1 MRWWKRIKWWLH
13 VYHEVGRLQATVAA
27 QDRLLWI
34 MGKSLDDC
42 ACASQEESKRLKQE
56 IVQRDAE
63 IHRLTVRLTVATA
76 NPTPLARYT
85 SADQGA
91 EVSDALLVAVEAA
104 KVGVYRSQ
112 DRTLIMA
119 TFRPLSEEDSAGW
132 ELLGTDEAIKE
143 LQRRTRMAM
152 GVWN

>member
-13 VYHEVGRLQATVAA
+13 VYREIGRLQGEVEMYRRLWTSADNLTKTLGAA
-27 QDRLLWI
+27 L
-34 MGKSLDDC
+34 KDC
-42 ACASQEESKRLKQE
+42 AEASQQE
-56 IVQRDAE
+56 IAQRDAE
-63 IHRLTVRLTVATA
+63 IHRLTLRLAVATA
-76 NPTPLARYT
+76 NHAPLARYV
-85 SADQGA
+85 SAIRGVQ
-91 EVSDALLVAVEAA
+91 VSAGLIPAVEAA